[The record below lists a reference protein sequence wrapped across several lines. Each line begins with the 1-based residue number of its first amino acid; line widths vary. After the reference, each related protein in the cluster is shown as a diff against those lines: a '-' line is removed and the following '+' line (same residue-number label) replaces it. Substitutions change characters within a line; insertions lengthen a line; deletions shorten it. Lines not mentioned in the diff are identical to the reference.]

1 MIYKYNIDQVKN
13 AVTSK
18 CHLCLHGEWQRKVS
32 TSLNT
37 RHSVQFSTVAHCM
50 LWTLYA
56 LAAANSWYMFCSD
69 ITQAF
74 TYGKLD
80 VLLYCLQPPGFERPK
95 GTIFGCTNDLAMYS
109 SFGKRLEKK
118 FYLKS
123 DDHIDV
129 YLGNSIVQDRAKGT
143 VTTSQEHYLMAC
155 LEEVW
160 LNGLQWRG

>member
-1 MIYKYNIDQVKN
+1 MWVKRQKQSVPYNATFVD
-13 AVTSK
+13 
-18 CHLCLHGEWQRKVS
+18 
-32 TSLNT
+32 
-37 RHSVQFSTVAHCM
+37 
-50 LWTLYA
+50 
-56 LAAANSWYMFCSD
+56 
-69 ITQAF
+69 
-74 TYGKLD
+74 D
-80 VLLYCLQPPGFERPK
+80 VHH
-95 GTIFGCTNDLAMYS
+95 CTNDLAMYS

-143 VTTSQEHYLMAC
+143 VTMSQEHYLMAC